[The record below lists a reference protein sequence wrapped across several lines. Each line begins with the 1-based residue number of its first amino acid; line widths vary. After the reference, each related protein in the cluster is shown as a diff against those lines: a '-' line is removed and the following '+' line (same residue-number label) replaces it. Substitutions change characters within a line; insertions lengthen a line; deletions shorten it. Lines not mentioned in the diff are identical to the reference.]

1 MSWNRL
7 LGYMIKSGSL
17 LSANQPSCHPVKQ
30 TLNRFFG
37 CMPRAVCQPDMWTFT
52 KKIPC
57 PSLLPNVT
65 FPSFPFFC
73 SFCFYIFLS
82 FCSPLLHVFYSILSP
97 LPETDQHFPSSHDFA
112 FPPCLTLQ
120 WQSCSSARL
129 RSEPK
134 AKWSGCMRG
143 IGSTE
148 CLVHCWIMYLLSAPK
163 QGPHIAQARPN
174 RTMEA
179 VTGFTLHKLRYRFC
193 CRFQNVN
200 PFCCL
205 GHSDDKT
212 SSCFFNVPF
221 FAFKITFPSSHI
233 PISQQ

>member
-37 CMPRAVCQPDMWTFT
+37 CMPWAVCQPDMWTFT

-65 FPSFPFFC
+65 FPSSAFFF
-73 SFCFYIFLS
+73 SFLL
-82 FCSPLLHVFYSILSP
+82 SPLRVFHSILSP
-97 LPETDQHFPSSHDFA
+97 IPETDQHFPSSYDFV
-112 FPPCLTLQ
+112 FPPVFTLQ
-120 WQSCSSARL
+120 QQSCSSARL
-129 RSEPK
+129 RSEPG
-134 AKWSGCMRG
+134 AKWSACMRG

-148 CLVHCWIMYLLSAPK
+148 CLVHCWIMYLLSVPK
-163 QGPHIAQARPN
+163 QGPHIAQPCPS
-174 RTMEA
+174 RTVEA
-179 VTGFTLHKLRYRFC
+179 DTGFTLHKLRYRFC
-193 CRFQNVN
+193 CCFQNGN

>member
-7 LGYMIKSGSL
+7 LGHMIKSGSL

-37 CMPRAVCQPDMWTFT
+37 CMPQAACQPDMWTFAKKKK

-57 PSLLPNVT
+57 PSLLLNLT
-65 FPSFPFFC
+65 SPS
-73 SFCFYIFLS
+73 SSFLS
-82 FCSPLLHVFYSILSP
+82 SFLPLFFSFFSPFACHLLVNLTWSRSTLSLLLNFG
-97 LPETDQHFPSSHDFA
+97 LPPH
-112 FPPCLTLQ
+112 LTLQ

-129 RSEPK
+129 RSEPT

-143 IGSTE
+143 TGSTE
-148 CLVHCWIMYLLSAPK
+148 CLLLSWIMYLLSVPK
-163 QGPHIAQARPN
+163 QSPHITPARPH
-174 RTMEA
+174 RTTGA
-179 VTGFTLHKLRYRFC
+179 DTGFTLHKLRYRFC
-193 CRFQNVN
+193 CPLQNGN

-221 FAFKITFPSSHI
+221 FAFKITFPTSHI